1 MSANVNEVRI
11 IGRLTRDPVL
21 SYTATGV
28 AVARFGIATNRY
40 VGAGKPEEVFFGEVV
55 CFYKTAEN
63 VGRYLCKG
71 SPAYISGYLKNER
84 WTADNGV
91 AKSATRIV
99 AETVQF
105 LSQSPPSSQSPSQ
118 SPHGSPASQS
128 PHGSPA
134 AEKPAETTAAQ
145 PASEGGLP
153 F

>member
-105 LSQSPPSSQSPSQ
+105 LSSSSQ
-118 SPHGSPASQS
+118 SPHGSPPSQS